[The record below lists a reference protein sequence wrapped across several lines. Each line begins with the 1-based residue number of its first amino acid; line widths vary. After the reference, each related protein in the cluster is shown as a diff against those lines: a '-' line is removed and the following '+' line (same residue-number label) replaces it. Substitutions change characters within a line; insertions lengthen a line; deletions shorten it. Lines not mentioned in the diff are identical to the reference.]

1 MSMIEQFQ
9 KLDDRIMEHTTSSV
23 RTILRNQ
30 IALAR
35 EQVEAYQASSD
46 KQDETLA
53 RQAKAIAE
61 LQQANANL
69 EKQLTDLKAS
79 NQNAADDYLAE
90 AARKHREYLKKRSL
104 NYDC

>member
-9 KLDDRIMEHTTSSV
+9 KLDDLIVEHTTPPV

-30 IALAR
+30 LALAR

-46 KQDETLA
+46 RQDETLA

-61 LQQANANL
+61 LQRANANL

-90 AARKHREYLKKRSL
+90 AARNHRESLKKRSL